1 MSEMAPQKSRSRR
14 PPATAWA
21 PGQSGN
27 PAGRPRG
34 TRNRATLLA
43 EALLDGE
50 VDAIVRRVID
60 GALAG
65 DPVCLRLAL
74 ERLVP
79 PAKDRPIQL
88 ELPRLASAA
97 DAVTAVAAVTAS
109 VADGAITP
117 AEGVA
122 LAGLVEIHR
131 KTLETAAL
139 VARIEALERNQR

>member
-1 MSEMAPQKSRSRR
+1 MSDTAPQKSRGRR

-34 TRNRATLLA
+34 TRNRATIIA
-43 EALLDGE
+43 EALFDGE
-50 VDAIVRRVID
+50 VDAIVRRVIA

-79 PAKDRPIQL
+79 PAKDRPIQI
-88 ELPRLASAA
+88 ELPILATAA

-109 VADGAITP
+109 VAGGAITP

-139 VARIEALERNQR
+139 AARIEALERNQR

>member
-1 MSEMAPQKSRSRR
+1 MAPKKSRGRR

-65 DPVCLRLAL
+65 DPVCL
-74 ERLVP
+74 
-79 PAKDRPIQL
+79 
-88 ELPRLASAA
+88 
-97 DAVTAVAAVTAS
+97 
-109 VADGAITP
+109 
-117 AEGVA
+117 
-122 LAGLVEIHR
+122 
-131 KTLETAAL
+131 
-139 VARIEALERNQR
+139 